1 MDSTV
6 SPTRVARLLSL
17 VPFATTSASFS
28 KNARSSKITMSKAC
42 PFGAHCL
49 FTRTEAVPFY
59 TIEESAKHSLRPFR
73 DQCRCTGKAR
83 IPFSLI
89 LFFFNWLS
97 VPSLLDQFMSAGVP
111 ESQWIRV
118 YWIICKTK
126 DQIPLN

>member
-49 FTRTEAVPFY
+49 FTRTEALLFLFTPLKRVECQAFS
-59 TIEESAKHSLRPFR
+59 EAVLRSMPMH
-73 DQCRCTGKAR
+73 
-83 IPFSLI
+83 
-89 LFFFNWLS
+89 W
-97 VPSLLDQFMSAGVP
+97 
-111 ESQWIRV
+111 
-118 YWIICKTK
+118 
-126 DQIPLN
+126 